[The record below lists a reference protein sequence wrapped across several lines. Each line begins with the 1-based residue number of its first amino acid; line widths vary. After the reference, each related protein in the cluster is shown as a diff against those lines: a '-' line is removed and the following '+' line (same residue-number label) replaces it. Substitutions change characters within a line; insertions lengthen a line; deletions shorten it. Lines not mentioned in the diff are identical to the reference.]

1 MVAAI
6 DGDGGRALPHRV
18 KRSRSDVGDVV
29 VIVAAAADCGPVAA
43 VAARVHCEYLMMLQL
58 NRAAKFGDSTWTGG
72 QATLGDR
79 RSC

>member
-43 VAARVHCEYLMMLQL
+43 VGARSPPCAL
-58 NRAAKFGDSTWTGG
+58 
-72 QATLGDR
+72 
-79 RSC
+79 